1 MEVKGSIL
9 DDRFWVDVK
18 FIVEFVEP
26 ICDMLHYAYIDGP
39 CLGEIYENMDSMCEK
54 IRSITDEKDP
64 NLWAQLKISYMEDG
78 TN

>member
-1 MEVKGSIL
+1 M
-9 DDRFWVDVK
+9 
-18 FIVEFVEP
+18 EFVEP
-26 ICDMLHYAYIDGP
+26 MCDMLRYANTDGP
-39 CLGEIYENMDSMCEK
+39 CLGENYENMDSMCEK